1 MVERYDTLVLG
12 GGMSGLP
19 LALRAGRHGRVAF
32 VEKEKLGGTCLN
44 RGCIPTKTM
53 IASAAVASQIRHAAE
68 FGVRVGAP
76 EVDLAAV
83 VDRKDKIVDTIRT
96 GSYRTVD
103 RATTV
108 DLIPAEGHFTGPHR
122 LRVDGTDLDADR
134 IFLAPGLR
142 TAIPAIDGLD
152 TVPYLT
158 SRTLLD
164 LRDLPEHLIVVG
176 GGYIGCEFAQM
187 FRRFGSRVTVVQR
200 AERLLPAEDPDISAA
215 VADGF
220 DADGIDVMV
229 GTACVAVDG
238 TVGNIRVHCA
248 DGTQVAGSH
257 LLVAAGRTPN
267 TDNLGLEHLG
277 LEPDE
282 RGFLPVDDT
291 LRTLSEDVWAIG
303 DIRGGPMF
311 THTARHDADVAYRT
325 VFRSQVRSTAQ
336 RVVPHGVFLDPE
348 VGAVGLTEPQ
358 ARAAGYDVIIGR
370 QDFAGV
376 VKARAIGNTRGLVKF
391 VVDAATD
398 RILGCHIAGPD
409 AADLV
414 HEAVIAMHTGAR
426 YTDIADAIHIHPT
439 LAEGVNTAAG
449 GVHREIGAET
459 PTAT

>member
-12 GGMSGLP
+12 GGKSGLP

-53 IASAAVASQIRHAAE
+53 IASATVADQIRQAGE

-76 EVDLAAV
+76 NVNLAAV
-83 VDRKDKIVDTIRT
+83 VDRKDTIVDTIRT
-96 GSYRTVD
+96 GAYQTVD
-103 RATTV
+103 RAATV
-108 DLIPAEGHFTGPHR
+108 DLYPTAGRFTGPHR
-122 LRVDGTDLDADR
+122 LRVDGADLEADR
-134 IFLAPGLR
+134 IFLATGLR

-164 LRDLPEHLIVVG
+164 LRELPEHLLVVG

-187 FRRFGSRVTVVQR
+187 FRRFGSRVTIVQR
-200 AERLLPAEDPDISAA
+200 ADRLLPAEDPDISAA
-215 VADGF
+215 VLAGFVADC
-220 DADGIDVMV
+220 IDVLT

-238 TVGNIRVHCA
+238 TTGNIRVHCD
-248 DGTQVAGSH
+248 DGTKLAGSH
-257 LLVAAGRTPN
+257 LLIAAGRIPN
-267 TDNLGLEHLG
+267 TDNLGLEQLG

-282 RGFLPVDDT
+282 HGFLTVDDT
-291 LRTLSEDVWAIG
+291 LHTKAEDVWAIG

-325 VFRSQVRSTAQ
+325 VFRDQARSAAG
-336 RVVPHGVFLDPE
+336 RIVPHGVFVDPE

-358 ARAAGYDVIIGR
+358 ARAAGHEVIVGR

-376 VKARAIGNTRGLVKF
+376 VRARAMGDTRGLVKF

-398 RILGCHIAGPD
+398 RILGCHIAGPH
-409 AADLV
+409 AAELI
-414 HEAVIAMHTGAR
+414 HETVIAMHTGAR
-426 YTDIADAIHIHPT
+426 YTDLAEAIHIHPT

-449 GVHREIGAET
+449 GVHREVGT
-459 PTAT
+459 

>member
-53 IASAAVASQIRHAAE
+53 IGSAAVADQVRRAGE
-68 FGVRVGAP
+68 FGVRVGAA

-83 VDRKDKIVDTIRT
+83 VDRKDRIVDTIRT
-96 GSYRTVD
+96 GAYRTVD
-103 RATTV
+103 RAATV
-108 DLIPAEGHFTGPHR
+108 DLYPAHGHFTGPHR
-122 LRVDGTDLDADR
+122 LQVDGTDLEADK
-134 IFLAPGLR
+134 IFLATGLR
-142 TAIPAIDGLD
+142 TVIPTIDGLD

-164 LRDLPEHLIVVG
+164 LRDLPGHLVVVG

-200 AERLLPAEDPDISAA
+200 AERLLPTEDPDVSAA
-215 VADGF
+215 VTDGF
-220 DADGIDVMV
+220 TADGIDVV
-229 GTACVAVDG
+229 TSTACVAVDG
-238 TVGNIRVHCA
+238 TVGAIRVHCD
-248 DGTQVAGSH
+248 DGTQIAASH
-257 LLVAAGRTPN
+257 LLIAAGRSPN

-291 LRTLSEDVWAIG
+291 LHTKAEDVWAIG

-311 THTARHDADVAYRT
+311 THDADVAYRT
-325 VFRSQVRSTAQ
+325 VFRDQPCSTAG
-336 RVVPHGVFLDPE
+336 RVVPHGVFVDPE

-358 ARAAGYDVIIGR
+358 ARAAGHDVIIGR
-370 QDFAGV
+370 QDFTGV
-376 VKARAIGNTRGLVKF
+376 VRARAIGNTRGLVKF

-398 RILGCHIAGPD
+398 RILGCHIAGPN
-409 AADLV
+409 AAELV
-414 HEAVIAMHTGAR
+414 HEAVIAMHTGAH
-426 YTDIADAIHIHPT
+426 YTDIADAIHIHPS
-439 LAEGVNTAAG
+439 LAEAVNTAAG
-449 GVHREIGAET
+449 GVHREVGT
-459 PTAT
+459 